1 MVGSLFM
8 LIAIIYLGIYAGGD
22 LLNLPSGF
30 TTNYLAIQ
38 EISNQI
44 GLGVQQ

>member
-8 LIAIIYLGIYAGGD
+8 LIAIIYLGKYVGGD

-30 TTNYLAIQ
+30 TTNYLAIA
-38 EISNQI
+38 EVSNQI
-44 GLGVQQ
+44 GLGIQQ